1 MSSSVKRF
9 EKITVIVTGAGS
21 GIGAATARR
30 FAADGA
36 NVVLAGRTRAKLEA
50 TARTLDA
57 DRTLICESDVSVE
70 ADAIRLARVAIER
83 FGGIDV
89 LVNNAG
95 VGGFGPFEQ
104 LAAAEWRRI
113 MATDLDGTFYVTR
126 AAIESLLERK
136 GAIVNVSSVSGL
148 GGDWGGSAYNAAK
161 GGVTNLTRALALEF
175 GSRGVRVNAVA
186 PSLTK
191 TDMTDGMLDDAML
204 AKFAERMPMGRA
216 AEPGEVADVIGFLAS
231 RDARFVT
238 GAIVPVDGGLS
249 ASNGQPNMS

>member
-1 MSSSVKRF
+1 M
-9 EKITVIVTGAGS
+9 
-21 GIGAATARR
+21 
-30 FAADGA
+30 
-36 NVVLAGRTRAKLEA
+36 
-50 TARTLDA
+50 
-57 DRTLICESDVSVE
+57 
-70 ADAIRLARVAIER
+70 
-83 FGGIDV
+83 
-89 LVNNAG
+89 
-95 VGGFGPFEQ
+95 
-104 LAAAEWRRI
+104 
-113 MATDLDGTFYVTR
+113 TR

-136 GAIVNVSSVSGL
+136 GAVVNVSSVSGL

>member
-1 MSSSVKRF
+1 MSANVKQF
-9 EKITVIVTGAGS
+9 EDMTVIVTGAGS

-36 NVVLAGRTRAKLEA
+36 NVVLTGRTRAKLEA
-50 TARTLDA
+50 TARTLDTG
-57 DRTLICESDVSVE
+57 RTLVCESDVSVE
-70 ADAIRLARVAIER
+70 ADATRLARVAIER

-95 VGGFGPFEQ
+95 VAGFGPFEQ

-191 TDMTDGMLDDAML
+191 TDMTDGMIDDAML

-216 AEPGEVADVIGFLAS
+216 AEPGEVADVIAFLAS

-238 GAIVPVDGGLS
+238 GAIVPVDGGLG